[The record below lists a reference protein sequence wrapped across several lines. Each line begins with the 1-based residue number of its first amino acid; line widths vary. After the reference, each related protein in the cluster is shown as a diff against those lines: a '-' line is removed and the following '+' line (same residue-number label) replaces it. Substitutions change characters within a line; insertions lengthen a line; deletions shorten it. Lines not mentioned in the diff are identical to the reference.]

1 MVQHL
6 ASFTTQCLVFIII
19 PKWENN
25 LAPEDTTV
33 GTNEFINEYD
43 SLGITES
50 DSEGIKKGFLL
61 VLKDNIIDGD
71 VLWTANVCYEYI
83 SDFIRL
89 DSSGGNSEV
98 LTVGTYDGE
107 IPGLIDNTILGVAD
121 SSKPGKEPRF
131 VINESDYE
139 GIK

>member
-61 VLKDNIIDGD
+61 VLKDNIINGD
-71 VLWTANVCYEYI
+71 VLWTENVCYESI
-83 SDFIRL
+83 SDFVRL
-89 DSSGGNSEV
+89 DSSVGNSEV
-98 LTVGTYDGE
+98 LTVGTSDVY
-107 IPGLIDNTILGVAD
+107 IPGLIDNTMLGVAD
-121 SSKPGKEPRF
+121 YSKPGKELIF
-131 VINESDYE
+131 VINESDY
-139 GIK
+139 